1 MIKKIVITGGHL
13 TPALAV
19 IDELQKDG
27 WQIIFFG
34 RQHALEGDSSVSVEY
49 QTITK
54 LGISFIS
61 LTAGRLQRSFTRY
74 TVFSFLK
81 IPIGF
86 IQSFYY
92 LIKFKPTVIL
102 SFGGYV
108 ALPVALAGWMLKIP
122 IVTHEQSVVP
132 GLANKII
139 FKFAKK
145 VCVSWVKTME
155 ILRRVYP
162 ERSRGAQDDKS
173 KFVLTGNPI
182 RKDIFNINSRNL
194 GRSIPGIGHF
204 DEKLPLIYIT
214 GGSLGAHMI
223 NEAVLQVLPKLLE
236 KYFVIHQC
244 GDSQAYKDYDK
255 LLNTSYQLP
264 TTLKKRYILTK
275 YVDSDNIGWV
285 LNKSDLI
292 ISRAGA
298 NTVTE
303 LAALGKPAI
312 LIPLPWVGQNEQ
324 LENAKLLEQAGIA
337 VILEQKNLAGES
349 LYHWTMTMI
358 QNLSK
363 YKEHG
368 IDAKQLINLQATENL
383 IKVVN
388 ETI

>member
-19 IDELQKDG
+19 MEKLREQG
-27 WQIIFFG
+27 WQIVFFG

-145 VCVSWVKTME
+145 SMCFVGKDDGDPSTSLPRAE
-155 ILRRVYP
+155 P
-162 ERSRGAQDDKS
+162 RGS
-173 KFVLTGNPI
+173 G
-182 RKDIFNINSRNL
+182 
-194 GRSIPGIGHF
+194 
-204 DEKLPLIYIT
+204 
-214 GGSLGAHMI
+214 
-223 NEAVLQVLPKLLE
+223 
-236 KYFVIHQC
+236 
-244 GDSQAYKDYDK
+244 
-255 LLNTSYQLP
+255 
-264 TTLKKRYILTK
+264 
-275 YVDSDNIGWV
+275 
-285 LNKSDLI
+285 
-292 ISRAGA
+292 
-298 NTVTE
+298 
-303 LAALGKPAI
+303 
-312 LIPLPWVGQNEQ
+312 
-324 LENAKLLEQAGIA
+324 
-337 VILEQKNLAGES
+337 
-349 LYHWTMTMI
+349 
-358 QNLSK
+358 
-363 YKEHG
+363 
-368 IDAKQLINLQATENL
+368 
-383 IKVVN
+383 
-388 ETI
+388 